1 MDLELRGKSA
11 VITGASKGIG
21 RAIAEFFAEQGCSLA
36 LASRS
41 AAELESL
48 VGHLTRQNANL
59 DARIHPADLA
69 RPEDQDQLSAACP
82 DADILVNNA
91 GAVPGGSIERTTDQ
105 VWRKAWDLKVFG
117 YINLTR
123 QVYARMAE
131 RGRGVII
138 NIIGMAGERPQ
149 AGYIIGST
157 SNAALM
163 AFTRALGSVSPD
175 VGVRVVGVSPGM
187 TATDRAINLMRSWSE
202 ERLGS
207 AERWREIERDMNL
220 PFGRMATPREVAELT
235 AFLAS
240 ERAAYISGTIV
251 TIDGGA
257 ANCNL

>member
-1 MDLELRGKSA
+1 MDLKLRGKRA

-21 RAIAEFFAEQGCSLA
+21 RAVAELFAEQGCSLA

-48 VGHLTRQNANL
+48 VGHLTQQNADL
-59 DARIHPADLA
+59 DARIYPVDLA
-69 RPEDQDQLSAACP
+69 LPEDQDKLSAACP

-91 GAVPGGSIERTTDQ
+91 GAVPGGSIERTTDE

-138 NIIGMAGERPQ
+138 NIIGVAGERPQ

-175 VGVRVVGVSPGM
+175 VGVRVVGVNPGM

-257 ANCNL
+257 ANRNL